1 MHVTIV
7 ARPTFAWSFL
17 TCYTFINIKFDRIF
31 TQFYGIHRILIN
43 LLHIA
48 YLQSI
53 MKKNSYERFLLEKGK
68 EHKSTYSRSILLT
81 IMSLGRSTIQK
92 KVIIIKVL
100 IRRIFMRAFI

>member
-17 TCYTFINIKFDRIF
+17 TYYTFINIKFDRIF

-53 MKKNSYERFLLEKGK
+53 LKKNSYERFLLEKGK
-68 EHKSTYSRSILLT
+68 KHKSTYSRSILLT

-100 IRRIFMRAFI
+100 IRRIFMRAVI

>member
-1 MHVTIV
+1 
-7 ARPTFAWSFL
+7 
-17 TCYTFINIKFDRIF
+17 
-31 TQFYGIHRILIN
+31 
-43 LLHIA
+43 
-48 YLQSI
+48 

-81 IMSLGRSTIQK
+81 IMSLGRRTIQK